1 MYKIQT
7 LNKISTAGLN
17 LLPREKYEAAS
28 ELINPDAI
36 ILRSFNMHD
45 MEIPESVLAIARAGA
60 GTNNIPIPKCTD
72 RGIVVFNTPGANANS
87 VKEIVLAAMII
98 STRKLSDA
106 ITWTKSLANAG
117 DETPKLVEKGKS
129 LFAGTEIK
137 GKRLGV
143 IGLGAIGVMV
153 ANDAVS
159 LGMKVTGY
167 DPFISV
173 ESAWGLSRDV
183 KKGTSLDN
191 VLANS
196 DFITMHMPLNDDT
209 KGILNKNKFKIMKK
223 GVRILNFARGG
234 LVNNA
239 DIKEALAEGIVSCYV
254 TDFPEEDLIKLD
266 NVICVPHLGASTEE
280 AEENCAAMAAQQL
293 MEYLETGNIKNSVNF
308 PDCRMDFNGK
318 TRLAITNKNIPN
330 IIAQVSSTLAESKIN
345 IAEYFNKHRND
356 VAYNLVDTDS
366 DISEDVITKLKS
378 IDGVISVRKIEM
390 PKI

>member
-7 LNKISTAGLN
+7 LNKISAAGLN
-17 LLPREKYEAAS
+17 HLPREKYETAS
-28 ELINPDAI
+28 EILNPDAI
-36 ILRSFNMHD
+36 ILRSFNMHE
-45 MEIPESVLAIARAGA
+45 MEISDSVLAVARAGA
-60 GTNNIPIPKCTD
+60 GTNNIPIQKCTE

-87 VKEIVLAAMII
+87 VKEIVLASIII
-98 STRKLSDA
+98 SARNLSNA
-106 ITWTKSLANAG
+106 ITWTKSLASAG

-129 LFAGTEIK
+129 LFAGTEVK

-153 ANDAVS
+153 ANDAVA

-167 DPFISV
+167 DPFITV

-183 KKGTSLDN
+183 KKGISLDN

-223 GVRILNFARGG
+223 GIRVLNFARGG

-239 DIKEALAEGIVSCYV
+239 DLKEALTDGTVSCYI
-254 TDFPEEDLIKLD
+254 TDFPEEDLIKTD
-266 NVICVPHLGASTEE
+266 NVICIPHLGASTEE
-280 AEENCAAMAAQQL
+280 AEENCAEMATLQI
-293 MEYLETGNIKNSVNF
+293 MDYLETGNIKNSVNF
-308 PDCRMDFNGK
+308 PDCRMEFSGK

-330 IIAQVSSTLAESKIN
+330 MIAQVSSALAENKIN
-345 IAEYFNKHRND
+345 ISEYFNKHRND
-356 VAYNLVDTDS
+356 VAYNLIDTDS
-366 DISEDVITKLKS
+366 DISEEVIKKLKT
-378 IDGVISVRKIEM
+378 IEGVISVRKIEI
-390 PKI
+390 PKV

>member
-7 LNKISTAGLN
+7 LNKISPAGLN

-36 ILRSFNMHD
+36 ILRSFNMHE

-60 GTNNIPIPKCTD
+60 GTNNIPVSKCTEK
-72 RGIVVFNTPGANANS
+72 GIVVFNTPGANANS
-87 VKEIVLAAMII
+87 VKEIVIASIII
-98 STRKLSDA
+98 SARNLSNA
-106 ITWTKSLANAG
+106 ITWTKALDSAG

-183 KKGTSLDN
+183 KKGTTLDN

-223 GVRILNFARGG
+223 GVKILNFARGG

-239 DIKEALAEGIVSCYV
+239 DLKEALAEGIVSYYI
-254 TDFPEEDLIKLD
+254 TDFPEEDLIKIN
-266 NVICVPHLGASTEE
+266 NVICIPHLGASTEE
-280 AEENCAAMAAQQL
+280 AEDNCAEMAAQQL
-293 MEYLETGNIKNSVNF
+293 MDYLETGNINNSVNF
-308 PDCRMDFNGK
+308 PDCRVDFNGK
-318 TRLAITNKNIPN
+318 TRLAVTNKNIPN
-330 IIAQVSSTLAESKIN
+330 IIAQISSALAEEKIN
-345 IAEYFNKHRND
+345 ISEYFNKHRNE
-356 VAYNLVDTDS
+356 VAYNLIDTDS
-366 DISEDVITKLKS
+366 DISEDVIKKLKK
-378 IDGVISVRKIEM
+378 IEGIISVRKIEI
-390 PKI
+390 PKV